1 MFLTSY
7 ALHNLKLFKFKTEG
21 QYKQKTSPKSD
32 ETEIKVLDNSGLALS
47 AFEQLGPS
55 DLMLLFT

>member
-32 ETEIKVLDNSGLALS
+32 ETEIKN
-47 AFEQLGPS
+47 FR
-55 DLMLLFT
+55 